1 MEFSL
6 YRPLC
11 FFMLLAACAFPAP
24 AAPVGF
30 NRDIRPILANTC
42 NQCHGVNPKK
52 REGGLRLD
60 EEAGSRMKLK
70 SGERAIVPGNLEES
84 ELIYR
89 IVTTD
94 ADDRMPPEDSNKQLS
109 KAQIEL
115 LKQWVKEGGKYE
127 KHWSYAAPQAAGL
140 PKVKRATWPRN
151 GIDHFILKRLEDEGL
166 NPSPE
171 ADKAT
176 LLRRVSFDL
185 TGLPP
190 SLAELDAFLADDSPD
205 AYQKVVDRLL
215 GSARYGEHMA
225 RYWLDAARYADT
237 NGYQYDTHRDMWPWR
252 DWVISAYNRN
262 LSFDKFTIEQL
273 AGDLLPNATL
283 DQKIAT
289 GFNRN
294 HPITIEG
301 GVIDEEYRTEYVM
314 DRVTTTAQV
323 WMGLSFICGR
333 CHEHKYDPL
342 PQKEFYQFFAFFNQ
356 VPEKGNSGFNP
367 RVKVPPKGVE
377 EAKTKLLA
385 AEGKLKAQEKVI
397 AAAQVK
403 WEAALKPKTDRS
415 GWKIIKPTKVTG
427 GKGTTFKELPDTSTL
442 VGGNSPASETY
453 TIKLKTKESGITAIR
468 LECLTHPSLPHNG
481 PGRAF
486 NSNFVLGEF
495 EAEIT
500 PASGEGKLQR
510 IQFKRAAADYSQKN
524 YNIATTIDGNKGTGW
539 AVDGPTRKE
548 NRMALFI
555 ANKAFGFESG
565 TDLTIR
571 LQFQFGSIHSIGRFR
586 LALTKDVD
594 PQLTSAESIPQ
605 IAGLPVAKRTP
616 QQKQRLRSHFLK
628 SAAPLKLRMLQS
640 EVDSLSAE
648 VRRLQGQG
656 VSTMIMQD
664 MPSLRK
670 THLLYRGQYDKK
682 REEVTAGTP
691 AFLPP
696 MPKESPMNRLGLAR
710 WLVSKNH
717 PLTARVAVNRQWQ
730 RLFEIGIVKTTEE
743 FGAQGDWPSH
753 PELLDWLA
761 VHFMESGW
769 DMKELLK
776 LIVTSATYRQSS
788 NSSPELMTRDLE
800 NLLLARGPRH
810 RLDAEIVRDN
820 ALALSGLLVEKTGG
834 PSVFPYHPKGL
845 WMELNNRPNYSRT
858 YKQDKGDN
866 LYRRS
871 LYTYWKRTVPP
882 PSMATFDAP
891 EREFC
896 LVRRSRT
903 NTPLQAFVMLH
914 DPQFVEA
921 ARHLAQRMMAAS
933 KNAEERINHGFRL
946 ATSRLPNQKEK
957 AVLHRLFQ
965 ERLDLYSGDGKAAQ
979 AVLSVGESNQN
990 PNLPEPEQAAW
1001 TTVARALLNL
1011 SETISK
1017 N

>member
-1 MEFSL
+1 MKWGLFFSG
-6 YRPLC
+6 
-11 FFMLLAACAFPAP
+11 LLILTFSALGVDAIN
-24 AAPVGF
+24 F
-30 NRDIRPILANTC
+30 NRDIRPILANYC
-42 NQCHGVNPKK
+42 FECHGPDSKQRK
-52 REGGLRLD
+52 AGLRLD
-60 EEAGSRMKLK
+60 DESGSQKELK
-70 SGERAIVPGNLEES
+70 SGVQAVVPGDLEQS

-89 IVTTD
+89 ITTED
-94 ADDRMPPEDSNKQLS
+94 TDERMPPEDFSKQLS
-109 KAQIEL
+109 ENQVKL
-115 LKQWVKEGGKYE
+115 LKAWVKQGGKYQ
-127 KHWSYAAPQAAGL
+127 KHWSFITPQKTQL
-140 PKVKRATWPRN
+140 PKVKQTEWPRN
-151 GIDHFILKRLEDEGL
+151 GIDHFILKRLENEGL
-166 NPSPE
+166 KLSPE

-176 LLRRVSFDL
+176 LLRRASFDL

-190 SLAELDAFLADDSPD
+190 SMAELDAFLADDTPD
-205 AYQKVVDRLL
+205 AYSKVVDRLL
-215 GSARYGEHMA
+215 ASPRYGEHMA

-262 LSFDKFTIEQL
+262 LSFDQFTIEQL

-301 GVIDEEYRTEYVM
+301 GVIDEEYRTEYVI

-323 WMGLSFICGR
+323 WMGLSFVCGR

-342 PQKEFYQFFAFFNQ
+342 SQKEFYQFFAFFNQ

-367 RVKVPPKGVE
+367 RIKVPPKGVE
-377 EAKTKLLA
+377 EAKNKFA
-385 AEGKLKAQEKVI
+385 VAEKELKAQEKSI
-397 AAAQVK
+397 TTAQTK
-403 WEAALKPKTDRS
+403 WEATLKPKTDRS
-415 GWKIIKPTKVTG
+415 GWAIIKPITVTG
-427 GKGTTFKELPDTSTL
+427 GKGTIFTPLPDQSTL
-442 VGGNSPASETY
+442 VGGKSPASETY
-453 TIKLKTKESGITAIR
+453 TIKIKTKESGITAIR

-495 EAEIT
+495 ETEIT
-500 PASGEGKLQR
+500 PASGEEKPQR
-510 IQFKRAAADYSQKN
+510 IQFKRAVADYSQKN

-555 ANKAFGFESG
+555 ADKAFGFESG
-565 TDLTIR
+565 TELTIR

-586 LALTKDVD
+586 LSLTKDAD

-605 IAGLPVAKRTP
+605 IAGLPAAKRTP

-628 SAAPLKLRMLQS
+628 SAAPAELRSLQS
-640 EVDSLSAE
+640 KVDSLSVE
-648 VRRLQGQG
+648 VKRLQGQG

-664 MPSLRK
+664 LPSPRK
-670 THLLYRGQYDKK
+670 THFLYRGQYDKK

-691 AFLPP
+691 AFLPS
-696 MPKESPMNRLGLAR
+696 MPKEDPVNRLGLAR
-710 WLVSKNH
+710 WLVSEKH

-730 RLFEIGIVKTTEE
+730 RLFGIGIVRTTEE

-753 PELLDWLA
+753 PKLLDWLA
-761 VHFMESGW
+761 VHFMENGW
-769 DMKELLK
+769 DMKDLLK

-788 NSSPELMTRDLE
+788 SASPELMARDLE
-800 NLLLARGPRH
+800 NLLIARGPRH

-921 ARHLAQRMMAAS
+921 ARHLAQRMMGAS
-933 KNAEERINHGFRL
+933 NNLEERIKHGFRL

-957 AVLHRLFQ
+957 AVLQQLFQ
-965 ERLDLYSGDGKAAQ
+965 ERLDLYRNDTKAAQ
-979 AVLSVGESNQN
+979 AVLSVGDSNQSS
-990 PNLPEPEQAAW
+990 NLPEPEQAAW

>member
-1 MEFSL
+1 ME
-6 YRPLC
+6 
-11 FFMLLAACAFPAP
+11 
-24 AAPVGF
+24 
-30 NRDIRPILANTC
+30 
-42 NQCHGVNPKK
+42 
-52 REGGLRLD
+52 
-60 EEAGSRMKLK
+60 LK
-70 SGERAIVPGNLEES
+70 SGVRAVVPGNLEES

-89 IVTTD
+89 ITTSD
-94 ADDRMPPEDSNKQLS
+94 ADERMPPKDFNKQLS
-109 KAQIEL
+109 ENQVKL
-115 LKQWVKEGGKYE
+115 LEAWVKQGGKHQ
-127 KHWSYAAPQAAGL
+127 KHWSFIAPQKAQL
-140 PKVKRATWPRN
+140 PKVRQAKWPRN
-151 GIDHFILKRLEDEGL
+151 PIDYFILSRLEKEGL
-166 NPSPE
+166 KPSPE

-176 LLRRVSFDL
+176 LLRRVYFDL

-190 SLAELDAFLADDSPD
+190 SIDQLDAFLSDNSPD
-205 AYQKVVDRLL
+205 AYSKVVKRLL
-215 GSARYGEHMA
+215 ASPRYGEHMA

-237 NGYQYDTHRDMWPWR
+237 NGYQYDTHRSMWPWR
-252 DWVISAYNRN
+252 DWVINAYNRN

-273 AGDLLPNATL
+273 AGDLLPGATL
-283 DQKIAT
+283 DQKVAT

-301 GVIDEEYRTEYVM
+301 GVIGEEYRTEYVV

-323 WMGLSFICGR
+323 WMGLSFLCAR
-333 CHEHKYDPL
+333 CHDHKYDPL
-342 PQKEFYQFFAFFNQ
+342 SQKEFYQFFAFFNQ
-356 VPEKGNSGFNP
+356 VPERGQSGFTPNI
-367 RVKVPPKGVE
+367 KVPPQGIE
-377 EAKTKLLA
+377 QAKTRMVASK
-385 AEGKLKAQEKVI
+385 GKLKAQEENI
-397 AAAQVK
+397 AAAQAK
-403 WEAALKPKTDRS
+403 WEATLKPKTDRS
-415 GWKIIKPTKVTG
+415 GWTIIKPTKVTG

-510 IQFKRAAADYSQKN
+510 IQFKRAVADYSQKN

-605 IAGLPVAKRTP
+605 IAGLPVTKRTP

-628 SAAPLKLRMLQS
+628 SAAPPKLRMLQS

-648 VRRLQGQG
+648 VKRLQGQG
-656 VSTMIMQD
+656 ATTMIMQD
-664 MPSLRK
+664 MPKPRA
-670 THLLYRGQYDKK
+670 THILYRGQYDQK
-682 REEVTAGTP
+682 REEVTADTP
-691 AFLPP
+691 TFLPVL
-696 MPKESPMNRLGLAR
+696 KKNGSSNRLKLAR
-710 WLVSKNH
+710 WLVDGKH
-717 PLTARVAVNRQWQ
+717 PLTARVAVNRHWH
-730 RLFEIGIVKTTEE
+730 RLFGVGIVKTTEE
-743 FGAQGDWPSH
+743 FGVQGDWPSH

-761 VHFMESGW
+761 VYFTENGW
-769 DMKELLK
+769 DTKALLK
-776 LIVTSATYRQSS
+776 LIVMSSTYRQSS
-788 NSSPELMTRDLE
+788 KTSPSQLVQDYE
-800 NLLLARGPRH
+800 NRLLARGSRH
-810 RLDAEIVRDN
+810 RLDAEVVRDN
-820 ALALSGLLVEKTGG
+820 ALAASGLLVDGIGG
-834 PSVFPYHPKGL
+834 PSVYPYHPKGL
-845 WMELNNRPNYSRT
+845 WLELNNRPGYSRT
-858 YKQDKGDN
+858 YKQDSGDK

-896 LVRRSRT
+896 LVRRSST

-921 ARHLAQRMMAAS
+921 ARHLAQRMMSAS
-933 KNAEERINHGFRL
+933 KNAEERMQHGFRL
-946 ATSRLPNQKEK
+946 VTSRLPNQEEK
-957 AVLHRLFQ
+957 AVLQALFQ
-965 ERLDLYSGDGKAAQ
+965 ERFDLYTRDRKSAQ
-979 AVLSVGESNQN
+979 AVLSVGDSNQN
-990 PNLPEPEQAAW
+990 ANLPKPELAAW
-1001 TTVARALLNL
+1001 TTVARVLLNL
-1011 SETISK
+1011 SETITK